1 MSVNFYKLMRR
12 LQWGTHLGLAGGK
25 RVKNKLTDILLMN
38 KDDKKPIDPTGD
50 EPQEELND
58 ALSPIYDQL
67 EEHSY
72 WRAMEL
78 IPSMFPSSLESFTPI
93 TSLHDA

>member
-38 KDDKKPIDPTGD
+38 KDDKKPI
-50 EPQEELND
+50 ELHN
-58 ALSPIYDQL
+58 
-67 EEHSY
+67 
-72 WRAMEL
+72 
-78 IPSMFPSSLESFTPI
+78 
-93 TSLHDA
+93 